1 MSAGGV
7 RPGFW
12 KGRRVLVT
20 GHTGFMGGW
29 LAAWLARLG
38 ARVTGYALTP
48 PTDPSFFEAF
58 GLARQIDSHIADVRD
73 LRRLSEVMRGCRP
86 DVVFHLA
93 AQPLVRE
100 AYARPIET
108 FSTNVMGTANLLEAM
123 RAAGSVAA
131 AVIVT
136 SDKVYDNRE
145 RAEGY
150 READAL
156 GGREPYG
163 ASKACA
169 EIVVRAY
176 RDSYFDAGRGR
187 VGIATARAG
196 NVIGG
201 GDWAKDRI
209 VPDAVRAFSA
219 HQPLLIRNPS
229 ATRPWQHVLEPLR
242 GYLMLAERLADD
254 PSRWSGPWNFGPA
267 DSDARPVAWLAGE
280 IAGRWGDGATWRAE
294 TGDSIYEAK
303 LLSVDIAKAETELG
317 WRPAWAIERAAA
329 VTIDWYKDH
338 LRQGDARGLT
348 VSQIEA
354 YEHDC

>member
-7 RPGFW
+7 NRDFW
-12 KGRRVLVT
+12 KGRRVFLT

-38 ARVTGYALTP
+38 ARVTGYALKP

-58 GLARQIDSHIADVRD
+58 GVAKLVDSKIADVRD
-73 LRRLSEVMRGCRP
+73 LPALAAALRAAKAEIVM
-86 DVVFHLA
+86 HLA
-93 AQPLVRE
+93 AQPLVRQG
-100 AYARPIET
+100 YAEPVET
-108 FSTNVMGTANLLEAM
+108 FSTNVMGTVHLLEAM
-123 RAAGSVAA
+123 RACPSVAA

-145 RAEGY
+145 QPRGY
-150 READAL
+150 REHDVL

-163 ASKACA
+163 ASKACT

-176 RDSYFDAGRGR
+176 RDSFFDGGTGRI
-187 VGIATARAG
+187 GIATARAG

-209 VPDAVRAFSA
+209 VPDAVRAFSE
-219 HQPLLIRNPS
+219 HRPLLIRNPH

-242 GYLMLAERLADD
+242 GYLMLAERLMAE
-254 PSRWSGPWNFGPA
+254 PARWSGGWNFGPA
-267 DSDARPVAWLAGE
+267 PSDARPVSWIADE
-280 IAGRWGDGATWRAE
+280 IAAIWGEGACWHPVNGT
-294 TGDSIYEAK
+294 SVYEAK
-303 LLSVDIAKAETELG
+303 LLSIDIAKAESELG
-317 WRPAWAIERAAA
+317 WHPAWPVERAAA
-329 VTIDWYKDH
+329 ATVDWYKGH
-338 LRQGDARGLT
+338 LRRGDAGRLT
-348 VSQIEA
+348 HSQIEA